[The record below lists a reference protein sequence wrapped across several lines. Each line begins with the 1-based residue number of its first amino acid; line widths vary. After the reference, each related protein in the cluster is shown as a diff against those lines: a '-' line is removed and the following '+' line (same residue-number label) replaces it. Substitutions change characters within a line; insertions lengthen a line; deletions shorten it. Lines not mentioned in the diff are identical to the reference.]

1 MSRVALIEQLTA
13 PKKKSALEFNYDA
26 LWAPPIRCLISQE
39 DINQLYKIATSLRY
53 NDDIEKKYEL
63 IDAIMRPRGFK
74 RGNRG
79 TNRVVYNFLEDRRFC
94 FKIALDRVGIKD
106 SPAEF
111 KNQEFFKPFCCKIFE
126 VDPTGVVACIERVNP
141 ISSLEEFAS
150 IADDVFNMM
159 VTKIIGKYVVDD
171 LGTEKFMNYGI
182 RYNSNG
188 VAFGPVVIDFPYAY
202 ELDGAKLHCARQIH
216 MGNTTTICNGEIDY
230 DSGLNHLVCTK
241 CGAKYT
247 AKELG
252 KDDSNVIKYYSDE
265 DGSYKRLK
273 RVMIIRGSDGTIIKD
288 SGRSSKL
295 YISKEEY
302 EEATRIMCKEY
313 IGPRKVA
320 KTIHQRY
327 VPIRK
332 QKQRIITELQ
342 IEAYEKSIKQQQE
355 AEAFNPV
362 IKSNEP
368 VAKKARRVGAGVNT
382 VPTEIVDNKEAFEV
396 KTAKHVDAEY
406 GCGND
411 DFEPK
416 EIAKYW
422 DDLVDKHKKE
432 KEETGISNEQ
442 PDQDTDV
449 TGEES
454 IADNSAEEESDHE
467 DSIEDTKS
475 EPKLIETPNNDS
487 YEKAIMDQIEADAFP
502 EIGAQASS
510 YDEPDYSNYIPPEPE
525 EDGEYDY
532 DEEPEDKYSEY
543 LSKDNKAKK
552 RAEKYNKKNKNKRS
566 NDALSEY

>member
-111 KNQEFFKPFCCKIFE
+111 RNQEFFKPFCCKIFE

-216 MGNTTTICNGEIDY
+216 MGNTITICNGEIDY

-313 IGPRKVA
+313 IGPRKVS

-362 IKSNEP
+362 IKSDEP

-382 VPTEIVDNKEAFEV
+382 APTEIVDNEESFEV
-396 KTAKHVDAEY
+396 KTAKHIDAGY
-406 GCGND
+406 DDD
-411 DFEPK
+411 DFVPK
-416 EIAKYW
+416 KIAKYW
-422 DDLVDKHKKE
+422 DELADKHKKE
-432 KEETGISNEQ
+432 KEEANIPNEQ
-442 PDQDTDV
+442 PDQDTDA
-449 TGEES
+449 TEEES
-454 IADNSAEEESDHE
+454 ITDNTAKEELVHD
-467 DSIEDTKS
+467 DSVEDTKS
-475 EPKLIETPNNDS
+475 EPKLIETPNNDE
-487 YEKAIMDQIEADAFP
+487 YEKATMDQIEADAFP
-502 EIGAQASS
+502 EIGAQASL

-525 EDGEYDY
+525 EDEESDY